1 VVDLKG
7 LMAAGITAHKSFT
20 HPTSMT
26 SQTRSMSLIES
37 IANTA
42 AGFLVSLLIQI
53 SLFSLMGIETTTSQ
67 NLTLSG
73 VFTLASLVRGYLM
86 RRLFLHWEEV
96 AG

>member
-1 VVDLKG
+1 
-7 LMAAGITAHKSFT
+7 
-20 HPTSMT
+20 
-26 SQTRSMSLIES
+26 MSLIES

-53 SLFSLMGIETTTSQ
+53 TLFSLMAIETTTTQ

-86 RRLFLHWEEV
+86 RRLFLIWEEI